1 MKACSWHSLHRLE
14 LRGAVPLSRAVAEA
28 VARRCPQLADL
39 RLVHRPPGRTADAA
53 LSGEAAAEYDY
64 GRSQLLA
71 LCGPRL
77 RELQLLS
84 METEQW
90 WALSYMSLKWCTAL
104 TRLELEAPDWISLQC
119 GHGGGECYSGGF
131 GLELITGGL
140 YRHTQHWPRLC
151 GDLALAPKSRRSPL
165 GKEIGA
171 AF

>member
-1 MKACSWHSLHRLE
+1 MEGNAHRHSKAYGGVGLEAGGARYRHVYFCTAPCVRHAHRRLAAVKACSWHSLHRLE

-104 TRLELEAPDWISLQC
+104 TRLELEAPEWTSLQC
-119 GHGGGECYSGGF
+119 GHGDGEC
-131 GLELITGGL
+131 
-140 YRHTQHWPRLC
+140 
-151 GDLALAPKSRRSPL
+151 
-165 GKEIGA
+165 
-171 AF
+171 